1 VLTVADLAA
10 VPLLSCLATPELERL
25 ARTSAD
31 MRLQAGEYATHA
43 GETRALYI
51 VLDGRCE
58 ITKVIEGIE
67 RVIGTRG
74 PNEEIGLVFGEASM
88 ALGML
93 QPASLRA
100 AEPSRVVC
108 IGPREFHIAT
118 AVSPELAERLGA
130 AARERIEGLAEIAA
144 EPEPPVV
151 TIVGP
156 HLDARGHELRRF
168 LDSNAIGFEWIEPD
182 DPVLERVW
190 PDWRS
195 AGHEFP
201 TLRFEHGE
209 TAVRP
214 STREVADRL
223 GLSTRPQH
231 RAYDAV
237 IIGGGP
243 AGLAAAVY
251 GASEGLRTIMIE
263 RQAPGGQAGTSSR
276 IENYLGFPN
285 GVSGDELATRALQ
298 QARRLGAEVLVTRQV
313 ANIDVA
319 TRRLT
324 LDGGE
329 TIAAKAIVLATGV
342 TWRRLTGEG
351 FDRLAGKGVYYG
363 ASRSEA
369 PSTQGLDVALI
380 GAGNSAGQAALHFAN
395 FARKVTIVVRGDSLA
410 KSMSHYLI
418 EQLIRKANIEIR
430 LQSEVTGV
438 YGETRLE
445 RIDLADKAMGTTECS
460 DCAALFVFIG
470 ADAETDWL
478 PAQIARDARGYVL
491 TGEQMT
497 KAAEW
502 PLERD
507 PYLLETSVPGIFAC
521 GDVRFNS
528 VKRVASGVGEGS
540 MSIAFI
546 HQYLAQTAAG

>member
-1 VLTVADLAA
+1 
-10 VPLLSCLATPELERL
+10 
-25 ARTSAD
+25 
-31 MRLQAGEYATHA
+31 MRLQTGEYATHE
-43 GETRALYI
+43 GEGRALYI
-51 VLDGRCE
+51 VLDGCCE
-58 ITKVIEGIE
+58 ITKTVDGIE

-74 PNEEIGLVFGEASM
+74 PSEEVGIVFGEAAM

-100 AEPSRVVC
+100 AQPSRVVC

-118 AVSPELAERLGA
+118 AASPELGERVGS
-130 AARERIEGLAEIAA
+130 AARVRISGLAEVAA
-144 EPEPPVV
+144 ETEPPVV
-151 TIVGP
+151 TLVGP
-156 HLDARGHELRRF
+156 RVDARGHELRRF
-168 LDSNAIGFEWIEPD
+168 LDSNAISFEWIEPE
-182 DPVLERVW
+182 DPILATVW

-195 AGHEFP
+195 AGDEFPILRFESGGVAVSP
-201 TLRFEHGE
+201 TLRD
-209 TAVRP
+209 
-214 STREVADRL
+214 VAERI
-223 GLSTRPQH
+223 GLSTRPQ
-231 RAYDAV
+231 RREYDAV

-263 RQAPGGQAGTSSR
+263 REAPGGQAGTSSR

-285 GVSGDELATRALQ
+285 GVSGDELATRALH
-298 QARRLGAEVLVTRQV
+298 QAKRLGAEVLVTRRV
-313 ANIDVA
+313 ANIDVT
-319 TRRLT
+319 TRT
-324 LDGGE
+324 VVLDGDE
-329 TIAAKAIVLATGV
+329 MIPAKAIVLATGV
-342 TWRRLTGEG
+342 SWRRLTGEG
-351 FDRLAGKGVYYG
+351 FERLAGKGVYYG

-380 GAGNSAGQAALHFAN
+380 GAGNSAGQAALHFSN
-395 FARKVTIVVRGDSLA
+395 FARTVTMVVRGDALA

-418 EQLIRKANIEIR
+418 EQLSRKANIEIA
-430 LQSEVTGV
+430 LQSEVAAV
-438 YGETRLE
+438 YGDDRLE
-445 RIDLADKAMGTTECS
+445 RIDLIDKATGAAECRA
-460 DCAALFVFIG
+460 CAGLFVFIG

-478 PAQIARDARGYVL
+478 PPQIARDARGYIL

-497 KAAEW
+497 KAAAW
-502 PLERD
+502 PLDRD

-546 HQYLAQTAAG
+546 HQYLAQTAVNAGA